1 MRRVCGTARN
11 VRDVAQANCLA
22 VRHEVDRQDVRH
34 RSERARNT
42 DEDLLVPGLHD
53 AGWDDGVLSLQ
64 RSDQCRAVDSEA
76 RELFGRELHV
86 KTLILGPEDVDL
98 GDVRQLEEL
107 LADLV
112 HIVPQLPVCE
122 SVRSEPVDNAVGI
135 AELIIE
141 PGPDD
146 ALRQGVADIAHLL
159 ADLIP
164 DVRDLSRGG

>member
-1 MRRVCGTARN
+1 MSGTGP
-11 VRDVAQANCLA
+11 
-22 VRHEVDRQDVRH
+22 
-34 RSERARNT
+34 ERTRNT

-53 AGWDDGVLSLQ
+53 AGWDDGVLGLQ
-64 RSDQCRAVDSEA
+64 RTDQCRAIDSEA
-76 RELFGRELHV
+76 RQLLGRELHV
-86 KTLILGPEDVDL
+86 KALVLGSEDVDL

-112 HIVPQLPVCE
+112 HVIPQLAVY
-122 SVRSEPVDNAVGI
+122 EPVRGEPIDDAVGI

-164 DVRDLSRGG
+164 DVRDLSCGG